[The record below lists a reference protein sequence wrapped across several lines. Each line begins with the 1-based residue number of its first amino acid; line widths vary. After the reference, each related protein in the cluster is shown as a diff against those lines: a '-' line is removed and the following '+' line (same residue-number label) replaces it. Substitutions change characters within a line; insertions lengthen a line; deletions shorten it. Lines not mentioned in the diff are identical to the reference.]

1 MPPVPSMCV
10 SQLALDPP
18 HSSRQAASVT
28 LTPCV
33 TLTAQWTEL
42 AVRMAARIKIQRA
55 KSVEVLASAMR
66 ER

>member
-1 MPPVPSMCV
+1 MPPVPSMYV

-28 LTPCV
+28 LTPWV
-33 TLTAQWTEL
+33 ALTTQWTEL
-42 AVRMAARIKIQRA
+42 AARMAARINMQRA
-55 KSVEVLASAMR
+55 KPVEVLASAMR